1 MDFFTDLMG
10 LILLI
15 VCILTISLLVVCIL
29 IISLLTIWLL
39 TVGLLTISCIH
50 LRYSLCIF
58 VCSVLHKRIC
68 NNSKSKYLK
77 KDV

>member
-15 VCILTISLLVVCIL
+15 VCIL
-29 IISLLTIWLL
+29 IISLLLTIRILVVCVL
-39 TVGLLTISCIH
+39 IITLLTISCIH